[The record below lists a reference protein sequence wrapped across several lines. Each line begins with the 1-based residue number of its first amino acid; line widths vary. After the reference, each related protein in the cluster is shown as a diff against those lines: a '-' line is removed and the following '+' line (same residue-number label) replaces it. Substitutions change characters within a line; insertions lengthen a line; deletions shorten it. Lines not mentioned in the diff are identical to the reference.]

1 MSKSKSTGGN
11 MSESPFEAIRHTT
24 PDGGEYWR
32 ARELMEVLGYARW
45 RNFLPA
51 IEDAQRACE
60 ATGQTVLDH
69 MAEVRQMIGLGK
81 GAERAVQD
89 YHLSRYACYLIVQ
102 NADPSKPIVALGQSY
117 FAVQT
122 RRQELQDSRLLAEM
136 SEAQRRIFTRDQL
149 AEHNKAL
156 AAYAQAA
163 GVDSEAFARFQDHG
177 YMGLYAGERAR
188 DIAKRKQLPRG
199 VAILD
204 WMNSHE
210 LAANLFRAAMT
221 EDQLELQEVE
231 TAHQANQIHFK
242 MGQAVRGFIQAQG
255 GTMPECQPTP
265 EHSIRELRR
274 AELKRLEA
282 ERQPSLFGKLEVE
295 E

>member
-1 MSKSKSTGGN
+1 MNSNTSNTG
-11 MSESPFEAIRHTT
+11 ELSPFEAIRHTS

-32 ARELMEVLGYARW
+32 ARELAETLGYARW
-45 RNFLPA
+45 RNFETA
-51 IEDAQRACE
+51 VKSAMIACE
-60 ATGQTVLDH
+60 SSGQAVSDH
-69 MAEVRQMIGLGK
+69 MAEVRQMVALGS
-81 GAERAVQD
+81 GSQRAVQD

-102 NADPSKPIVALGQSY
+102 NADPSKPIVALGQTY
-117 FAVQT
+117 FAIQT

-199 VAILD
+199 AAILD

-265 EHSIRELRR
+265 EHSIRALRK
-274 AELKRLEA
+274 AEMRRLEA
-282 ERQPSLFGKLEVE
+282 ERQPSLFGEDCE
-295 E
+295 Q

>member
-1 MSKSKSTGGN
+1 MNTSAG
-11 MSESPFEAIRHTT
+11 EPAPFDAIRHTS

-45 RNFLPA
+45 RNFVPA
-51 IEDAQRACE
+51 VEAAMVACE
-60 ATGQTVLDH
+60 ASGQAVADH
-69 MAEVRQMIGLGK
+69 MAEVRQMVPLGS
-81 GAERAVQD
+81 GSQRAVQD

-102 NADPSKPIVALGQSY
+102 NADPAKPIVALGQTY

-149 AEHNKAL
+149 TEHNKAL
-156 AAYAQAA
+156 AAYAAAA
-163 GVDSEAFARFQDHG
+163 GVESEAFARFQDHG
-177 YMGLYAGERAR
+177 YMGLYAGEKAR

-199 VAILD
+199 AAILD
-204 WMNSHE
+204 YMNSHE

-231 TAHQANQIHFK
+231 TATRANQIHFK

-265 EHSIRELRR
+265 AQSIRELRR
-274 AELKRLEA
+274 AESRRLEA
-282 ERQPSLFGKLEVE
+282 ERQPSLFGEIDID
-295 E
+295 